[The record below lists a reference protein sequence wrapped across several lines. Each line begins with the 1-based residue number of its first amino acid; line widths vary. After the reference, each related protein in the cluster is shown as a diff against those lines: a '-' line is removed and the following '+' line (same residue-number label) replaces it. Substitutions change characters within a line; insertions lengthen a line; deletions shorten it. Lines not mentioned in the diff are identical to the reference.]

1 MMRKDIKDISK
12 NGSLS
17 QVIEQIRQKVKQLIM
32 NLVGKLSVKLG
43 DLSINMER
51 KPGNVILSV
60 LAMCLTLFS
69 CDKFLEENPRDQLPA
84 GDVYNT
90 LPELYLNAV
99 ASLYTNIGGY
109 SDSQGLQGTG
119 RGVYDLNTFT
129 TDEAIIPT
137 RGGDWYDG
145 GFWQGLFLHNWG
157 IENDAIQATWEYLYK
172 VVMLSNK
179 SLERIEAFS
188 QTHSDPEI
196 AEYRAEVQA
205 LRAMYYYYLMDLFGR
220 IPLVQSS
227 SLSMKDVVQSERR
240 TVFEFIFSQL
250 QQAAPL
256 LNEAHSNQSGIYYG
270 RITRPVVYFL
280 LAKLALNAEIYI
292 DNDWTD
298 NQRPNGKEFYL
309 TVDGRQ
315 LNAWETVIHY
325 CDRLEALGYDLEP
338 NYQTNFS
345 IFNEPSKENIFTI
358 PMNKILYTNQMQYL
372 FRSRHYNHAK
382 AYGLSGENG
391 PSATIEA
398 LQTFGYDT
406 ELTDPR
412 FGICYFADE
421 VYDLKGNIIKLDD
434 GTILKYL
441 PWEVKL
447 ILTDNPHEQTAGA
460 RMKKYEVDPTATKD
474 GKLMEN
480 DIVLFRFADA
490 LLMKSEAKVRNGESG
505 DAELKRVRD
514 RVGAPIRTATLDNL
528 LAERQ
533 LELAW
538 EGWRRQ
544 DLIRFGQFTRA
555 YSSRPQLPQEETGF
569 TTVFPIPEKIRV
581 MNSNLKQNPGY

>member
-1 MMRKDIKDISK
+1 MMIKQLK
-12 NGSLS
+12 N
-17 QVIEQIRQKVKQLIM
+17 IEQFSGVTEQCSKKMEQPSITRITRITGLILIM
-32 NLVGKLSVKLG
+32 C
-43 DLSINMER
+43 M
-51 KPGNVILSV
+51 
-60 LAMCLTLFS
+60 TLFS
-69 CDKFLEENPRDQLPA
+69 CDKFLEENPKDKLPA
-84 GDVYNT
+84 DDVYNK
-90 LPELYLNAV
+90 LSDVYLNAV
-99 ASLYTNIGGY
+99 ASLYTYIGGY

-145 GFWQGLFLHNWG
+145 GFWQGLFLHDWG

-179 SLERIEAFS
+179 SLEIIDKYSA
-188 QTHSDPEI
+188 THSD
-196 AEYRAEVQA
+196 AELPAYRAEVQA
-205 LRAMYYYYLMDLFGR
+205 LRAMYYYYLMDLFAR
-220 IPLVQSS
+220 VPLVQSS
-227 SLSMKDVVQSERR
+227 SLSIKDVVQSDRK

-250 QQAAPL
+250 QEAAPL
-256 LNEAHSNQSGIYYG
+256 LSDTHSNQSGPYYG
-270 RITRPVVYFL
+270 RITRPVVTFL
-280 LAKLALNAEIYI
+280 LAKLALNAEIYT

-298 NQRPNGKEFYL
+298 TQRPDGKNIKFTVNGNE
-309 TVDGRQ
+309 
-315 LNAWETVIHY
+315 LNAWETTVYY
-325 CDRLEALGYDLEP
+325 CDQLKSLGYKLEP
-338 NYQTNFS
+338 KYETNFS
-345 IFNEPSKENIFTI
+345 IFNEPSAENIFTI
-358 PMNKILYTNQMQYL
+358 PMNKTLYTNQMQYL

-398 LQTFGYDT
+398 LETFGYET
-406 ELTDPR
+406 PEQDPR
-412 FGICYFADE
+412 FDICYFAGI
-421 VYDLKGNIIKLDD
+421 VHDLKGNIIKLDN
-434 GTILKYL
+434 GTVLEYL
-441 PWEVKL
+441 PWDVAL
-447 ILTDNPHEQTAGA
+447 DITDTPYEQTAGA

-480 DIVLFRFADA
+480 DIVLFRYADV
-490 LLMKSEAKVRNGESG
+490 LLMKSEAKVRNGENG
-505 DAELKRVRD
+505 DDELNEVRSRVNASSRS
-514 RVGAPIRTATLDNL
+514 ATLENI

-555 YSSRPQLPQEETGF
+555 YSSRPQLPKEESGY

-581 MNSNLKQNPGY
+581 MNDNLTQNPGY